1 MNQKWKTL
9 LISVLTPSGI
19 ISGIALTVLWGYFS
33 RLDRLDV
40 FFEVMSIKSIF
51 ILVFLAAMFSL
62 ALLLFIFF
70 VISLFIP
77 LVIPPDMN
85 NLPGYEKIQNN
96 LLTVLMIAGVLPVI
110 FIYIF
115 YYVLNVS
122 QTVKDYSGWISMIS
136 IVLVAV
142 IISALMTRKHLE
154 QDLSFKNSKI
164 RWVRRGQIY
173 LLIPVCIA
181 FLAHLQVFPL
191 EIVFKNISAPDE
203 KVNFWTLTGLAF
215 ICYMLYFVSLLPGL
229 VYLRMD
235 AKSNLQK
242 KITTSLIASLMV
254 LLLISTKITVVPVIF
269 THAVIKLS
277 GISDFTAHS
286 YIIKS
291 DEYPEEF
298 FSNSLWKKNSI
309 KPEKYYSVRAV
320 SMFTTSQFNLLCPDE
335 IIEAYR
341 ESWKFNPWNAEFDND
356 VRRKLQKKAS
366 YCVPV
371 SASSLKR
378 WNVPL

>member
-19 ISGIALTVLWGYFS
+19 MSGIALTVLWGYFS

-51 ILVFLAAMFSL
+51 VLVFLAAMLSL

-77 LVIPPDMN
+77 VVIPQDMS
-85 NLPGYEKIQNN
+85 NLPAYDKIQNN
-96 LLTVLMIAGVLPVI
+96 LLTVLMISGILPVI

-115 YYVLNVS
+115 YYVLHVS

-136 IVLVAV
+136 IVLMAI

-154 QDLSFKNSKI
+154 RDLSFKNRTIKWI
-164 RWVRRGQIY
+164 RRGQIY
-173 LLIPVCIA
+173 LLIPMCIA

-191 EIVFKNISAPDE
+191 EIVFRNINAPDE

-242 KITTSLIASLMV
+242 KISTSLIASLMV
-254 LLLISTKITVVPVIF
+254 LFLISTKITVVPVIF
-269 THAVIKLS
+269 THAVIKFS

-298 FSNSLWKKNSI
+298 FSNPIWEQKEI
-309 KPEKYYSVRAV
+309 KLGKYYKIQAV
-320 SMFTTSQFNLLCPDE
+320 SMFTTNRFNLLCPVE

-341 ESWKFNPWNAEFDND
+341 ASWKFNPWDTEFDSD
-356 VRRKLQKKAS
+356 VRRKLQEKAS

-371 SASSLKR
+371 SASALKR
-378 WNVPL
+378 WDVPL

>member
-9 LISVLTPSGI
+9 LISVLTPSGV
-19 ISGIALTVLWGYFS
+19 ISVIALTVLWGYFS

-51 ILVFLAAMFSL
+51 VLVFLAAMLSL
-62 ALLLFIFF
+62 AFLLFIFF

-77 LVIPPDMN
+77 VVIPQDIN

-96 LLTVLMIAGVLPVI
+96 LLTVLMIAGILPVV

-136 IVLVAV
+136 IILMVI

-154 QDLSFKNSKI
+154 LDLSFKNSKI
-164 RWVRRGQIY
+164 KWIRRGQVY
-173 LLIPVCIA
+173 LLIPICIA

-191 EIVFKNISAPDE
+191 EIVFRNLSAPYE
-203 KVNFWTLTGLAF
+203 KVSFWTLTGLAF

-235 AKSNLQK
+235 AKSNFQK
-242 KITTSLIASLMV
+242 KISTSLIASLMV
-254 LLLISTKITVVPVIF
+254 LLLISTKITVIPVIF
-269 THAVIKLS
+269 THAVLKLS
-277 GISDFTAHS
+277 GISDFTVHS

-298 FSNSLWKKNSI
+298 FSNPLWKKKPV
-309 KPEKYYSVRAV
+309 KPEQYYAIQAV
-320 SMFTTSQFNLLCPDE
+320 SMFTTNQFNLFCPME
-335 IIEAYR
+335 IMEAYR
-341 ESWKFNPWNAEFDND
+341 ESWKFNPWNTEFDND

-371 SASSLKR
+371 SAAAQKR
-378 WNVPL
+378 WDVPL

>member
-51 ILVFLAAMFSL
+51 VLVFLAATLSL
-62 ALLLFIFF
+62 AFLLFIFF

-77 LVIPPDMN
+77 LVIPQDMN

-115 YYVLNVS
+115 YYVLHVS

-136 IVLVAV
+136 IVLVAI

-164 RWVRRGQIY
+164 KWIRRGQIY

-191 EIVFKNISAPDE
+191 EIVFKNISAPD
-203 KVNFWTLTGLAF
+203 
-215 ICYMLYFVSLLPGL
+215 
-229 VYLRMD
+229 
-235 AKSNLQK
+235 
-242 KITTSLIASLMV
+242 
-254 LLLISTKITVVPVIF
+254 
-269 THAVIKLS
+269 
-277 GISDFTAHS
+277 
-286 YIIKS
+286 
-291 DEYPEEF
+291 
-298 FSNSLWKKNSI
+298 
-309 KPEKYYSVRAV
+309 
-320 SMFTTSQFNLLCPDE
+320 
-335 IIEAYR
+335 
-341 ESWKFNPWNAEFDND
+341 
-356 VRRKLQKKAS
+356 
-366 YCVPV
+366 
-371 SASSLKR
+371 
-378 WNVPL
+378 

>member
-1 MNQKWKTL
+1 MNQKWKTV

-19 ISGIALTVLWGYFS
+19 MSGIALTVLWGYFS

-40 FFEVMSIKSIF
+40 FFEVMSVKSIF
-51 ILVFLAAMFSL
+51 VLVFLAAMLSL

-77 LVIPPDMN
+77 IVIPQDMD
-85 NLPGYEKIQNN
+85 NLPAYDKIQNN
-96 LLTVLMIAGVLPVI
+96 LLTVLMIAGILPVI

-115 YYVLNVS
+115 YYVLHVS

-136 IVLVAV
+136 IVLMAI

-154 QDLSFKNSKI
+154 RDLSFKNRTIKWI
-164 RWVRRGQIY
+164 RRGQIY
-173 LLIPVCIA
+173 LLIPICIA

-191 EIVFKNISAPDE
+191 EIVFRNINAPDE

-242 KITTSLIASLMV
+242 KVSTSLIASLIV
-254 LLLISTKITVVPVIF
+254 LFLISTKITVVPVIF
-269 THAVIKLS
+269 THAVIKFS

-298 FSNSLWKKNSI
+298 FSNPIWEQKEI
-309 KPEKYYSVRAV
+309 KSGKYYKIKAV
-320 SMFTTSQFNLLCPDE
+320 SMFTTNQFNLLCPME

-341 ESWKFNPWNAEFDND
+341 ASWKFNPWDTEFDND

-366 YCVPV
+366 YCVPI
-371 SASSLKR
+371 SASALKR
-378 WNVPL
+378 WDVPL

>member
-19 ISGIALTVLWGYFS
+19 MSGIALTVLWGYFS

-51 ILVFLAAMFSL
+51 GLVFLAAMLSL

-77 LVIPPDMN
+77 VVIPQDMN
-85 NLPGYEKIQNN
+85 NLPAYDKIQNN
-96 LLTVLMIAGVLPVI
+96 LLTVLMIAGILPII

-115 YYVLNVS
+115 YYVLHVS

-136 IVLVAV
+136 IVLMAI

-154 QDLSFKNSKI
+154 RDLSFKNKTI
-164 RWVRRGQIY
+164 KWIRRGQVY
-173 LLIPVCIA
+173 LLIPMCIA

-191 EIVFKNISAPDE
+191 EIVFRNINAPDE

-215 ICYMLYFVSLLPGL
+215 ICYMLYFLSLLPGL

-235 AKSNLQK
+235 AKSNLHK
-242 KITTSLIASLMV
+242 KISTSLIASLMV
-254 LLLISTKITVVPVIF
+254 LFLISTKITVVPVIF
-269 THAVIKLS
+269 THAVIKSS

-298 FSNSLWKKNSI
+298 FSNPIWEHKEI
-309 KPEKYYSVRAV
+309 KPGKYYKIQAV
-320 SMFTTSQFNLLCPDE
+320 SMFTTNQFNLLCPVE

-341 ESWKFNPWNAEFDND
+341 ASWKFNPWDTEFDSD
-356 VRRKLQKKAS
+356 VRRKLQEKAS

-371 SASSLKR
+371 SASALKR
-378 WNVPL
+378 WDVPL

>member
-40 FFEVMSIKSIF
+40 FFEVMSIKGIF
-51 ILVFLAAMFSL
+51 VLVFLAAMLSL

-77 LVIPPDMN
+77 VVIPQEMN
-85 NLPGYEKIQNN
+85 NLPSYDKIQNN
-96 LLTVLMIAGVLPVI
+96 LLTVLMIAGILPVV

-115 YYVLNVS
+115 YYAIHIS

-136 IVLVAV
+136 IVLMAI

-154 QDLSFKNSKI
+154 RDLSFKNSTIK
-164 RWVRRGQIY
+164 WVRRGQIY
-173 LLIPVCIA
+173 LLIPMCIA
-181 FLAHLQVFPL
+181 FLAHLQMFPL
-191 EIVFKNISAPDE
+191 EIVFRNISAPDE

-215 ICYMLYFVSLLPGL
+215 ICFMLYFVSLLPGL

-242 KITTSLIASLMV
+242 KISTSLIASLMV

-269 THAVIKLS
+269 THAVIKFS

-298 FSNSLWKKNSI
+298 FSNPIWEKKEI
-309 KPEKYYSVRAV
+309 KSGKYYKIKAV
-320 SMFTTSQFNLLCPDE
+320 SMFTTNQFNLLCPVE

-341 ESWKFNPWNAEFDND
+341 ASWKFNPWDTEFDSD

-371 SASSLKR
+371 SASALKR
-378 WNVPL
+378 WDVPL